1 MLDQILMNPA
11 WRITAY
17 VVIFAISYAAT
28 LAVYHIGRAELRSR
42 AQRRADRIAEEMN
55 VARNLRG
62 MK

>member
-28 LAVYHIGRAELRSR
+28 LSVYHIGRAGLRYR
-42 AQRRADRIAEEMN
+42 AQRKADRIAEEMN